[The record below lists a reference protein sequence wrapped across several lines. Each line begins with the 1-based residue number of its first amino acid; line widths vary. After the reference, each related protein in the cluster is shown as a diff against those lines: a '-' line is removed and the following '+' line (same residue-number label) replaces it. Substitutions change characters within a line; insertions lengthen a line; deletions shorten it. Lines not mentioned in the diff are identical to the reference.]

1 MADAI
6 YYKVSYVVE
15 GGTHAGAIINVD
27 NEPQVGDEV
36 VFDGRLFVITDVE
49 ELMPP
54 MGDFGFLHAAC
65 RYLRDLDAS
74 ELDAYKTKTAAK

>member
-1 MADAI
+1 MSEAV

-15 GGTHAGAIINVD
+15 GGQHPGAIINV
-27 NEPQVGDEV
+27 EEMPRVGDEV
-36 VFDGRLFVITDVE
+36 CFDGRQYVITDVA

-65 RYLRDLDAS
+65 RFVR
-74 ELDAYKTKTAAK
+74 ELES

>member
-1 MADAI
+1 MSDAI

-15 GGTHAGAIINVD
+15 GGGHSGAIINVD
-27 NEPQVGDEV
+27 EEPVVGEEV
-36 VFDGRLFVITDVE
+36 VFDGKVFKVTEVT

-65 RYLRDLDAS
+65 RYLRDA
-74 ELDAYKTKTAAK
+74 TAEEISSAA

>member
-1 MADAI
+1 MTDAI

-15 GGTHAGAIINVD
+15 GGTHPGAIM
-27 NEPQVGDEV
+27 NEDVEPSVGAEV
-36 VFDGRLFVITDVE
+36 QFDGRIFEITDVE

-65 RYLRDLDAS
+65 RYLRDA
-74 ELDAYKTKTAAK
+74 E

>member
-1 MADAI
+1 MSDTI

-15 GGTHAGAIINVD
+15 GGGHSGAIINVD
-27 NEPQVGDEV
+27 EEPIVGEEV
-36 VFDGRLFVITDVE
+36 VFDGKLFLVTEVT

-65 RYLRDLDAS
+65 RYVREA
-74 ELDAYKTKTAAK
+74 TAEEISSAA

>member
-1 MADAI
+1 MIGVTMSDAV

-15 GGTHAGAIINVD
+15 DGKHPGALINV
-27 NEPQVGDEV
+27 ERKPEVGEQVS
-36 VFDGRLFVITDVE
+36 FDGHHFVITDVA

-65 RYLRDLDAS
+65 RLID
-74 ELDAYKTKTAAK
+74 ETANGHVG

>member
-1 MADAI
+1 MSETI

-15 GGTHAGAIINVD
+15 GGAHAGAIINVD
-27 NEPQVGDEV
+27 EEPKVGDEV
-36 VFDGRLFVITDVE
+36 VFDGRLFVITDVM

-65 RYLRDLDAS
+65 RYLRDVDES
-74 ELDAYKTKTAAK
+74 

>member
-1 MADAI
+1 MAQTI

-15 GGTHAGAIINVD
+15 GGGHPGAIMNVEK
-27 NEPQVGDEV
+27 EPKVGEEIT
-36 VFDGRLFVITDVE
+36 FDGRLFVITDVE

-65 RYLRDLDAS
+65 RYIRDVKEES
-74 ELDAYKTKTAAK
+74 AKPS

>member
-1 MADAI
+1 MADVV

-15 GGTHAGAIINVD
+15 GGLHPGAIMNVD
-27 NEPQVGDEV
+27 TQPEVGDHV
-36 VFDGRLFVITDVE
+36 TFDGREFVITNVE

-65 RYLRDLDAS
+65 RFVRNL
-74 ELDAYKTKTAAK
+74 E

>member
-1 MADAI
+1 MSDTI

-15 GGTHAGAIINVD
+15 GGHHAGAIINVD
-27 NEPQVGDEV
+27 EEPV
-36 VFDGRLFVITDVE
+36 VFDGKVFKVTEVT

-65 RYLRDLDAS
+65 RYLRDA
-74 ELDAYKTKTAAK
+74 TAAEIAAAP

>member
-15 GGTHAGAIINVD
+15 GGTHPGAIM
-27 NEPQVGDEV
+27 NEDVEPTVGSEV
-36 VFDGRLFVITDVE
+36 QFDGHIFEITDVE

-65 RYLRDLDAS
+65 RYLRDAQLVM
-74 ELDAYKTKTAAK
+74 

>member
-1 MADAI
+1 MSDAI

-15 GGTHAGAIINVD
+15 GGTHTGAIINVD
-27 NEPQVGDEV
+27 KEPEVGEEV
-36 VFDGRLFVITDVE
+36 EFDGRLFVITDVT

-65 RYLRDLDAS
+65 RYLRDVD
-74 ELDAYKTKTAAK
+74 